1 MPWARLRLARRLRKL
16 GVPAPPAP
24 YTVDAWCEAIG
35 RRRGTPLEIRDVQ
48 LDAEMPPSLLV
59 RAEWADFIMVD
70 AALPTLARTQAVLH
84 EVAHLVLDH
93 SGDVLHDDVEV
104 DTAVEAEAELAA
116 DLLYEQM
123 TRAATV
129 GLSGGREAGRMA
141 CRSEMWWRDRSAD
154 WHVNQLWMTLRAG
167 MPDAKIVSIS
177 ASEQVPV
184 EVGGR
189 RHRHRRVVEVHDALR
204 QLRPWYSEPVYA
216 SAERRAMRYRL
227 DPGSVAAVA
236 EAAAI
241 AVALRRCQANLF
253 RTEETP
259 HTIQSLDLSDVRA
272 ETRRLARISRALHD
286 SPLVR
291 AEVARWVPVTVV
303 GDTVSPA
310 AGGEVAVGLPAT
322 SSAGRAGSRAGA
334 V

>member
-1 MPWARLRLARRLRKL
+1 MQ
-16 GVPAPPAP
+16 
-24 YTVDAWCEAIG
+24 
-35 RRRGTPLEIRDVQ
+35 LE
-48 LDAEMPPSLLV
+48 AEMPPSLLV

-93 SGDVLHDDVEV
+93 SGDVLHQDVEV
-104 DTAVEAEAELAA
+104 DAAIEAEAELAA

-123 TRAATV
+123 NRAAA
-129 GLSGGREAGRMA
+129 GGSSASRGAPEARA
-141 CRSEMWWRDRSAD
+141 TWRSDMWWRDRSAD
-154 WHVNQLWMTLRAG
+154 WHVNQLWLTLREG
-167 MPDAKIVSIS
+167 MPDAKIVSIN
-177 ASEQVPV
+177 AGGQVPV

-204 QLRPWYSEPVYA
+204 RLRPWYSEPVYA
-216 SAERRAMRYRL
+216 SAEQRAVRYRL

-236 EAAAI
+236 EAAAV
-241 AVALRRCQANLF
+241 AVALRRRQANLF
-253 RTEETP
+253 HAEEETP
-259 HTIQSLDLSDVRA
+259 HAAQSPDLPDVRA

-303 GDTVSPA
+303 GDT
-310 AGGEVAVGLPAT
+310 
-322 SSAGRAGSRAGA
+322 R
-334 V
+334 